1 MKKNNNITQE
11 SSSYRFIWNLLNDYL
26 PYIFIF
32 LPFAL
37 ISFAGRVDN
46 FSIIFISSL
55 LLGPLIYLL
64 ISSVSLFL
72 SKILGAIVTPFLL
85 TLTLFISTENDFV
98 INFIV
103 IVFIYSIVEGITS
116 EMTDFIK
123 IIPKHYGL
131 FIETTNRIVWIFILF
146 AILHT
151 NETFEVQLLSS
162 ELSASVIYLALNMFG
177 AGLIMSISNI
187 MLQYRNHK
195 MDILIRKLKI
205 ISSWNIDEKTIENDL
220 LENEVFK
227 LKHVNRT
234 IMFGDI
240 RGFTKFSETNHIN
253 IVVKL
258 LHELYH
264 LVEDIAKKYES
275 SKPEFIA
282 DEFILFFDDTQKC
295 LACAIEL
302 NHKLNNHLA
311 NYNLG
316 VGIGIDKGNVVEGIV
331 GSKKSKKYTAFG
343 RAVNTASR
351 LQSNAD
357 KGQILISKTVL
368 DSVENLEV
376 KKIEGIVLKG
386 VSENFEI
393 FQVEKYIS
401 EHNKAK
407 NLIQKLK
414 KILLFKQ
421 LIHRKKK
428 INKSL

>member
-1 MKKNNNITQE
+1 MEKKRDITQE
-11 SSSYRFIWNLLNDYL
+11 SNGYRFIWNFLNDYL
-26 PYIFIF
+26 PYIIVF
-32 LPFAL
+32 LPFAI

-46 FSIIFISSL
+46 FSIIIISSL

-64 ISSVSLFL
+64 ISSLSFFL
-72 SKILGAIVTPFLL
+72 SKILGAIVTPLLL
-85 TLTLFISTENDFV
+85 TLSLLVSSENDFG

-103 IVFIYSIVEGITS
+103 IVFIYSIVEGIAS
-116 EMTDFIK
+116 EMSDVIK
-123 IIPKHYGL
+123 IIPKHFGL
-131 FIETTNRIVWIFILF
+131 LIETINRTVWIFVLFSILN
-146 AILHT
+146 T
-151 NETFEVQLLSS
+151 NATYEVQFLSS
-162 ELSASVIYLALNMFG
+162 TLSPSVIYLVLNLFG

-187 MLQYRNHK
+187 MLQYRNHR
-195 MDILIRKLKI
+195 MDNLNRKLKI

-220 LENEVFK
+220 LENETFG

-240 RGFTKFSETNHIN
+240 RGFTKFVETNHIN

-282 DEFILFFDDTQKC
+282 DEFILFFDNASKC

-316 VGIGIDKGNVVEGIV
+316 VGIGVDKGNVVEGIV

-343 RAVNTASR
+343 RAVNTAAR

-368 DSVENLEV
+368 EAVENIKA
-376 KKIEGIVLKG
+376 KKVEGIVLKG

-393 FQVEKYIS
+393 FQVEKYIPGDS
-401 EHNKAK
+401 NRSA
-407 NLIQKLK
+407 NIIG
-414 KILLFKQ
+414 KIKEVFS
-421 LIHRKKK
+421 IRSH
-428 INKSL
+428 